1 MSEESAAAFRG
12 AQVPPAYLTRDPVGQ
27 MGWYDPI
34 VMTASYISEAFLSE
48 RLLHEARWAGKD
60 AYPAHLEYSIELEG
74 LLGFIQGHN
83 QLSSFWPRLS
93 SPRTQ
98 ERDDALQEIRVARF
112 LTAHGF
118 PVSRWEPPGNGNLI
132 GEFSVQALPAPEIF
146 VEIKS
151 PGWEGEL
158 TQEQRDA
165 GRAKQ
170 EKYQNLEG
178 GAVGPAQK
186 IRMSMPK
193 AYPKFLSTQPNLL
206 VIADDL
212 FVPLATWGDLPA
224 EQALFLKSTIL
235 EGEAGYFTA
244 RNFENL
250 GGVALF
256 KVELP
261 VGKGLQ
267 YEFLLYPNPIARTET
282 ALPAKFLETFP
293 RSNIR

>member
-1 MSEESAAAFRG
+1 
-12 AQVPPAYLTRDPVGQ
+12 
-27 MGWYDPI
+27 
-34 VMTASYISEAFLSE
+34 MTAKYNTEALSSK
-48 RLLHEARWAGKD
+48 RLLREARWAGKD

-83 QLSSFWPRLS
+83 QLALFWPRLT
-93 SPRTQ
+93 SPRTH
-98 ERDDALQEIRVARF
+98 ERDETLQEIRVGRF
-112 LTAHGF
+112 LTMHGF
-118 PVSRWEPPGNGNLI
+118 PIAKWEPPGKDNLI
-132 GEFSVQALPAPEIF
+132 GEFSVQSLPGPDVF

-170 EKYQNLEG
+170 EKYQYLEG

-186 IRMSMPK
+186 LRMSVRK
-193 AYPKFLSTQPNLL
+193 AYPKFLPTQPNLL

-235 EGEAGYFTA
+235 EGEAGYFTSM
-244 RNFENL
+244 RFENL

-256 KVELP
+256 KAELP
-261 VGKGLQ
+261 LGEALR
-267 YEFLLYPNPIARTET
+267 YEFLLYPNPMARTQT
-282 ALPAKFLETFP
+282 ALPKGFVETFT
-293 RSNIR
+293 RGETARAR